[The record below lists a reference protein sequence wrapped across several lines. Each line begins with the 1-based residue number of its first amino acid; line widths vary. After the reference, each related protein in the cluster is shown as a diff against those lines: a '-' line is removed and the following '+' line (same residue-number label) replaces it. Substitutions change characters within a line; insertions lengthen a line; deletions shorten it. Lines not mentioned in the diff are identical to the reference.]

1 MKVSKFLIASLI
13 FSTSILGVNLKG
25 HAAEPESPSS
35 IPMGTTA
42 APVGGGTPEAP
53 ASTPDVPTSTPTTPS
68 TPAETPTSAPSSVS
82 PPAESASVKTAST
95 VVLATC
101 GHSSATYVF
110 NNAESVTVGCRL
122 STINKPPAAAM

>member
-13 FSTSILGVNLKG
+13 FSTSILGTNLKG
-25 HAAEPESPSS
+25 NAAEPESPSS

-42 APVGGGTPEAP
+42 APMGGGTPDA
-53 ASTPDVPTSTPTTPS
+53 PTSTPNTPS

-82 PPAESASVKTAST
+82 PPSDSASGKSAST

-110 NNAESVTVGCRL
+110 DNAEGVTVGCRL
-122 STINKPPAAAM
+122 SIINKPPAAAM

>member
-1 MKVSKFLIASLI
+1 MKISRFLIASLI
-13 FSTSILGVNLKG
+13 FSTSILGTNLKG
-25 HAAEPESPSS
+25 NAAQPENPSS

-42 APVGGGTPEAP
+42 APVGGGTPDA
-53 ASTPDVPTSTPTTPS
+53 PTSTPTTPS
-68 TPAETPTSAPSSVS
+68 TPAETPTSTPSSS
-82 PPAESASVKTAST
+82 STPSDSATSKTAST

-110 NNAESVTVGCRL
+110 ENQEHVTVGCRV